1 MKNIMKCQTSAMAI
15 QRKATTPRLVRESD
29 LPGSPPAAA
38 VAWIA
43 RRGRAVLLPLLG
55 KSSHC
60 SRDIPH
66 TLAPSRLRAL
76 WCFYTTHAV
85 TASSSYRRGA
95 PLPNVLIHGAPGSGK
110 SVLARRLVGMCGLN
124 TVVVAGGDVG
134 SLGRNASSEL
144 SGLMR
149 WAGGGGGGSGS
160 SRGKGVAVVMDEAE
174 AALGDRRK
182 KGMSE
187 NARSALNAV
196 LLSTGELRAGFL
208 MVLTTSRPQDLDE
221 AILDR
226 VDEVVHLPTPG
237 LPERA
242 RLIRQYFC
250 SYLHHDPPTDF
261 LRAPAAL
268 GSAAARAV
276 RAPAVEAI
284 SPVGGRESSAAGGW
298 HFRTNSTSSTSST
311 SSTIDSN
318 SNTGSRDID
327 NVDRDLDANGERQEF
342 VASRKEGGRP
352 TAMAKVATAAAAAA
366 VAAAAASTTQQHQ
379 PESHLPAD
387 TTDDEKE
394 NPRTGGGGGGVRLS
408 DGFRAKAA
416 GLMAMLAV
424 RSEGFYGR
432 DMAHFFSAV
441 QAAVFGSEDYELTE
455 ALWASTERQK
465 LKEFSEKLILTATAA
480 ANAASK
486 GTSPPKSSP
495 SLLQQR
501 RVCTTT
507 TTLGDATKLGI
518 GRNVSNA
525 GTHEGR
531 SASPPP
537 ARANWVRAPAADAG
551 ANAAPCSSS
560 FGDGSNCGGVANSK
574 VSSDSWPQGHST
586 GKGNNSDAAAAT
598 GGLAPGRAVFEAAA
612 SLSEDK
618 AEEEEKMELVVT
630 SVGALRPPCDPEITH
645 PERFTD

>member
-1 MKNIMKCQTSAMAI
+1 
-15 QRKATTPRLVRESD
+15 RESD

-38 VAWIA
+38 VAWVA

-60 SRDIPH
+60 SEM
-66 TLAPSRLRAL
+66 APSSPEAL
-76 WCFYTTHAV
+76 KGIVLPPDVEHRIRGIAN
-85 TASSSYRRGA
+85 SIRSSYRRGA
-95 PLPNVLIHGAPGSGK
+95 PLPHVLIHGAPGSGK

-160 SRGKGVAVVMDEAE
+160 SRGRGVAVVMDEAE

-208 MVLTTSRPQDLDE
+208 MVLTTSCPQDLDE

-242 RLIRQYFC
+242 RLIRQYFS
-250 SYLHHDPPTDF
+250 SYLHHDPPADF
-261 LRAPAAL
+261 LRARVAL

-276 RAPAVEAI
+276 TAPAVEAT
-284 SPVGGRESSAAGGW
+284 SPVGGRESSAVGGR
-298 HFRTNSTSSTSST
+298 HFRKSSTSSTSST
-311 SSTIDSN
+311 SNSN
-318 SNTGSRDID
+318 SNTGLRDID
-327 NVDRDLDANGERQEF
+327 E
-342 VASRKEGGRP
+342 
-352 TAMAKVATAAAAAA
+352 
-366 VAAAAASTTQQHQ
+366 
-379 PESHLPAD
+379 
-387 TTDDEKE
+387 
-394 NPRTGGGGGGVRLS
+394 
-408 DGFRAKAA
+408 AA

-441 QAAVFGSEDYELTE
+441 QAAVFGSEDCELTE
-455 ALWASTERQK
+455 ALWASTERRK
-465 LKEFSEKLILTATAA
+465 LKEFSEKLVLTATAA
-480 ANAASK
+480 TNAASK
-486 GTSPPKSSP
+486 RTSAPKSSP

-501 RVCTTT
+501 RACTTT
-507 TTLGDATKLGI
+507 TTLSDATKLGI

-531 SASPPP
+531 SAPPPP
-537 ARANWVRAPAADAG
+537 AQATCVRAPAANAG

-560 FGDGSNCGGVANSK
+560 FGDGSSCGVAANSK
-574 VSSDSWPQGHST
+574 VSSDSGPRGQST
-586 GKGNNSDAAAAT
+586 GNGNNRDAAAAT
-598 GGLAPGRAVFEAAA
+598 GGLAPGLAVFEAAA

-618 AEEEEKMELVVT
+618 AEEKKKMELMGT

-645 PERFTD
+645 PERLTD